1 MSKTSAK
8 RLAKKAR
15 EKELFLL
22 FKEFMKE
29 VEEIEFFIFQKI
41 KNSKEFKNYI
51 SKLEDRKLPNLFSV
65 CKKSFDIAYVYA
77 VEALCND
84 YLSERYRIGAFT
96 SFDEALDF
104 VAKNFYKSEKSKI
117 SYSRESNDTWVIDNS
132 EIKNQSIRHRVTDNY
147 IENVNID
154 AREIRIRVDTS
165 NFILLNDGRLI
176 QIRESFFHD
185 EIICLD

>member
-1 MSKTSAK
+1 MKY
-8 RLAKKAR
+8 KK
-15 EKELFLL
+15 K
-22 FKEFMKE
+22 
-29 VEEIEFFIFQKI
+29 
-41 KNSKEFKNYI
+41 
-51 SKLEDRKLPNLFSV
+51 DFSV
-65 CKKSFDIAYVYA
+65 CKKSFDIAYVYV

-84 YLSERYRIGAFT
+84 YLSERYRIGVFA

-117 SYSRESNDTWVIDNS
+117 SYSRESNDTWVIDND
-132 EIKNQSIRHRVTDNY
+132 EIKNQSIRHRITDSY

-176 QIRESFFHD
+176 QIIEPFFHD
-185 EIICLD
+185 EIICLN